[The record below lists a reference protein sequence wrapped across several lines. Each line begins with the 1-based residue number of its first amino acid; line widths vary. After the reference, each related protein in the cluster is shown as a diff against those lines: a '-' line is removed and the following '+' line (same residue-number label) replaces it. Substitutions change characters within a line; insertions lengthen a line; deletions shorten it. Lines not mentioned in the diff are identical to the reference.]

1 MTSEFNN
8 RYVSLERETGY
19 GTGADGTAEIFG
31 EVDDESFA
39 MSFDMLTRSDIS
51 RQISSKMQTGTEYS
65 DGTINMAAQIDNFLG
80 HVLHGILPDD
90 TRSAGSGTS
99 QVHTMKPASYALSA
113 KLSSSDAFNVINFPD
128 TGSGPA
134 SINAGSYCTY
144 QGDVYRCTTA
154 ITSAA
159 SFNAAE
165 WYKIGYPSFTVR
177 VGREQKEHTF
187 TGMMVDSF
195 SLTANVGE
203 YVMISADFVG
213 RAESAVA
220 ALDTPDFSGEALSAL
235 HFANGNVYFN
245 ANADGSYGSATAV
258 VKGISLDISMNRDT
272 DNAYGLGS
280 STYKTAPASQLM
292 EITGSIDFNEVVYT
306 AEGAEVPHWATLT
319 TEGGL
324 EYKSSAQAYND
335 SSVMKLEFI
344 EEGAVANKMVIELFH
359 LRFDAP
365 TGAGVSGRDS
375 NTMTVGFT
383 ALVNPVSGKSIEIG
397 YQGASLSNSSYPEM
411 Y

>member
-1 MTSEFNN
+1 MATEFLN
-8 RYVSLERETGY
+8 RYISIEKETTY
-19 GTGADGTAEIFG
+19 GSELSGTQTFG
-31 EVDDESFA
+31 EIDDESISMNFE
-39 MSFDMLTRSDIS
+39 MLGRSDIS
-51 RQISSKMQTGTEYS
+51 RQQSSKMVTGTEYS
-65 DGTINMAAQIDNFLG
+65 EGGINMAVQVDDFLG
-80 HVLHGILPDD
+80 MLLHGILPDD
-90 TRSAGSGTS
+90 TVSGTG
-99 QVHTMKPASYALSA
+99 ASSKHGLEQAFFGLNKRTSDTALANKGLFSA
-113 KLSSSDAFNVINFPD
+113 STNYSVGDYVIYSDEL
-128 TGSGPA
+128 
-134 SINAGSYCTY
+134 
-144 QGDVYRCTTA
+144 YRFIATH
-154 ITSAA
+154 SAA
-159 SFNAAE
+159 ACDAADA
-165 WYKIGYPSFTVR
+165 YKIIYPSFTVR

-245 ANADGSYGSATAV
+245 ANADGTYGSATAV

-344 EEGAVANKMVIELFH
+344 EEGAVNNKMVIELFH

-397 YQGASLSNSSYPEM
+397 YQGESLSNSSYPEM

>member
-90 TRSAGSGTS
+90 TRSSGSGS
-99 QVHTMKPASYALSA
+99 SELHTMRPASYALSA
-113 KLSSSDAFNVINFPD
+113 KLSDSDAFNVINYPD
-128 TGSGPA
+128 TGNGPA
-134 SINAGSYCTY
+134 TINEHSYCTY
-144 QGDVYRCTTA
+144 QGDVYRCITA
-154 ITSAA
+154 ISSAEA
-159 SFNAAE
+159 FAAAK
-165 WYKIGYPSFTVR
+165 WYKIGYPSYTVR

-213 RAESAVA
+213 KAESAIG

-245 ANADGSYGSATAV
+245 ANADGTYGGATAV

-280 STYKTAPASQLM
+280 STYRTAPASQLM

-306 AEGAEVPHWATLT
+306 TTKDVPTWATLT

-344 EEGAVANKMVIELFH
+344 EEGAVNNKMVIELFH

>member
-1 MTSEFNN
+1 MATEFLN
-8 RYVSLERETGY
+8 RYISIEKETTY
-19 GTGADGTAEIFG
+19 GSELSGTQTFG
-31 EVDDESFA
+31 EIDDESISMNFE
-39 MSFDMLTRSDIS
+39 MLGRSDIS
-51 RQISSKMQTGTEYS
+51 RQQSSKMVTGTEYS
-65 DGTINMAAQIDNFLG
+65 EGGINMAVQVDDFLG
-80 HVLHGILPDD
+80 MLLHGILPDD
-90 TRSAGSGTS
+90 TVSGTG
-99 QVHTMKPASYALSA
+99 ASSKHGLEQAFFGLNKRTSDTALANKGLFSA
-113 KLSSSDAFNVINFPD
+113 STNYSVGDYVIYSDEL
-128 TGSGPA
+128 
-134 SINAGSYCTY
+134 
-144 QGDVYRCTTA
+144 YRFIATH
-154 ITSAA
+154 SAA
-159 SFNAAE
+159 AWDAADA
-165 WYKIGYPSFTVR
+165 YKIIYPSFTVR

-245 ANADGSYGSATAV
+245 ANADGTYGSATAV

-344 EEGAVANKMVIELFH
+344 EEGAVNNKMVIELFH

-397 YQGASLSNSSYPEM
+397 YQGESLSNSSYPEM

>member
-8 RYVSLERETGY
+8 RYVSLDRETGY
-19 GTGADGTAEIFG
+19 GTGATAEIFG

-39 MSFDMLTRSDIS
+39 MSFDMLSRSDIS

-65 DGTINMAAQIDNFLG
+65 DGTINMAAQIDDFLG
-80 HVLHGILPDD
+80 HVLHGVLPDD
-90 TRSAGSGTS
+90 KRTLVGSA
-99 QVHTMKPASYALSA
+99 QLHTMKPASYALSA
-113 KLSSSDAFNVINFPD
+113 RTNASTFNVINYPDSGVGPD
-128 TGSGPA
+128 T
-134 SINAGSYCTY
+134 INADSYCTY
-144 QGDVYRCTTA
+144 QGDVYRCITA
-154 ITSAA
+154 ISSAEA
-159 SFNAAE
+159 FTAAK

-177 VGREQKEHTF
+177 VGRESKEHTF

-203 YVMISADFVG
+203 YVMVSADFVG
-213 RAESAVA
+213 RAESAIA
-220 ALDTPDFSGEALSAL
+220 ALDTPSFSGEALNAL

-245 ANADGSYGSATAV
+245 SDADGSYGSATATI
-258 VKGISLDISMNRDT
+258 KGISLDISMNRDT

-280 STYKTAPASQLM
+280 STYSTAPASQLM

-306 AEGAEVPHWATLT
+306 TTTNAPTWATLIQ
-319 TEGGL
+319 EGGL
-324 EYKSSAQAYND
+324 EYSTAAQAYD
-335 SSVMKLEFI
+335 DTSVMKLEFL
-344 EEGAVANKMVIELFH
+344 EEGAATNKMVIELFH

-365 TGAGVSGRDS
+365 TGAGVSGRDT

-383 ALVNPVSGKSIEIG
+383 ALVNPVSGKSIEIS
-397 YQGASLSNSSYPEM
+397 YQGTALSNSSYPQIG

>member
-8 RYVSLERETGY
+8 RYVSLDRETGY
-19 GTGADGTAEIFG
+19 GSGSTAEIFG

-39 MSFDMLTRSDIS
+39 MSFDMLSRSDIS

-65 DGTINMAAQIDNFLG
+65 DGTINMAAQIDDFLG
-80 HVLHGILPDD
+80 HILHGILPDD
-90 TRSAGSGTS
+90 KRASGTGTTEI
-99 QVHTMKPASYALSA
+99 HTMKPASYALSA
-113 KLSSSDAFNVINFPD
+113 RSSASTFNVINYPD
-128 TGSGPA
+128 TGNGPDVIA
-134 SINAGSYCTY
+134 EDSYCTY
-144 QGDVYRCTTA
+144 QGDVYRCITA
-154 ITSAA
+154 ISTAEAFTA
-159 SFNAAE
+159 SK

-177 VGREQKEHTF
+177 VGREAKEHTY
-187 TGMMVDSF
+187 TGMMIDSF

-203 YVMISADFVG
+203 YVMVSADFVG
-213 RAESAVA
+213 KAESAIG
-220 ALDTPDFSGEALSAL
+220 ALDTPSFSGEALNAL

-245 ANADGSYGSATAV
+245 SDADGTYPSATATI
-258 VKGISLDISMNRDT
+258 KGISLDISMNRDT

-280 STYKTAPASQLM
+280 STYRTAPASQLM

-306 AEGAEVPHWATLT
+306 TTTDAPTWATLIQ
-319 TEGGL
+319 EGGL
-324 EYKSSAQAYND
+324 EYNTAAQAYND

-344 EEGAVANKMVIELFH
+344 EEGQVNNKMVIELFH

-365 TGAGVSGRDS
+365 TGAGVSGRDT

-383 ALVNPVSGKSIEIG
+383 ALVNPVSGKSIEVT
-397 YQGASLSNSSYPEM
+397 YQGSALSNSSYPEM

>member
-19 GTGADGTAEIFG
+19 GTGADGDAEIFG

-65 DGTINMAAQIDNFLG
+65 DGTINMAAQIDDFLG

-90 TRSAGSGTS
+90 KRTLSGSA
-99 QVHTMKPASYALSA
+99 QLHTMKPASYALSA
-113 KLSSSDAFNVINFPD
+113 KLSTSDAFNVINYPD

-134 SINAGSYCTY
+134 SIDVDSYCTY
-144 QGDVYRCTTA
+144 QGDVYRCVTA
-154 ITSAA
+154 ISSAED
-159 SFNAAE
+159 FDAAK
-165 WYKIGYPSFTVR
+165 WYKIGYPSYTVR

-213 RAESAVA
+213 KAESDIG

-245 ANADGSYGSATAV
+245 ANADGTYGGATAV

-280 STYKTAPASQLM
+280 STYRTAPASQLM

-306 AEGAEVPHWATLT
+306 STTDVPTWATLIQ
-319 TEGGL
+319 EGGL

-335 SSVMKLEFI
+335 ASVMKLEFI
-344 EEGAVANKMVIELFH
+344 EEGAVDNKMVIELFH

-397 YQGASLSNSSYPEM
+397 YQGASLSNSSYTEM